1 MVRLCPISSS
11 YFQFQFTGL
20 ENVCIPPHNQS
31 HTHNAPVKIKKK
43 LLFSS
48 LPPYQTA
55 IAGHVW
61 HERVM
66 LEEPSSSSH
75 VLSAACPSSSAV
87 RPPADPRRRM

>member
-1 MVRLCPISSS
+1 MFVYPHKIKATFTML
-11 YFQFQFTGL
+11 QF
-20 ENVCIPPHNQS
+20 
-31 HTHNAPVKIKKK
+31 KKKKK